1 MLLHLC
7 FISALALASE
17 SRQPPNIVF
26 ILADDLGFNDI
37 GYHNSEI
44 KTPVLD
50 KLAEEGVTLE
60 NYYVQPIC
68 TPTRST
74 LLTGRYQIHTGLQH
88 GIIWN
93 AQPNCVPLEDITIA
107 QKLKN
112 SGYKTHAVGK
122 WHNGYYMKECTP
134 TYRGFDSFFGYLT
147 GAEDYESHVSMG
159 GYSSLPYF
167 FWSGYDFWRN
177 ETVSTN
183 EKGNYS
189 TILFAKEAQ
198 KIVKEHDKGSPLFLY
213 LAFQAVHMPL
223 QVPDKYLKQYQHIK
237 DRNRRIYSGM
247 VSAMD
252 EAVGNVT
259 RTLKQRGF
267 WNNTII
273 IFSTDNGGDVN
284 FGGNNWPLK
293 GYKGGLWEGGMRGVG
308 FVNSP
313 LLQNP
318 ARISREMLH
327 VSDWFPTLVSLAGGD
342 LNGTRPLDGYD
353 IWETINTG
361 TASPRTEILHNIDPV
376 ETPWFPSLKYKW
388 CPQAALRVGDWKL
401 LTGCPG
407 DPNWYPPPSSDLEV
421 EDIPD
426 FEYGKEKIYLFNIA
440 NDPEERHELSAQ
452 YPEKVGELLGRLQ
465 VYNSTAVPVRYPPP
479 DPAANPAIHDG
490 IWVPW
495 KGKTMLNN

>member
-1 MLLHLC
+1 MLLYLC
-7 FISALALASE
+7 LISALVRASE

-74 LLTGRYQIHTGLQH
+74 FLTGRYQIHTGLQH
-88 GIIWN
+88 GIIWS

-112 SGYKTHAVGK
+112 SGYKTHAIGK
-122 WHNGYYMKECTP
+122 WHNGYCMKECTP

-147 GAEDYESHVSMG
+147 GAEFYYSHSGVT
-159 GYSSLPYF
+159 GYPSLPYLL
-167 FWSGYDFWRN
+167 WCGYDFWRN

-198 KIVKEHDKGSPLFLY
+198 KIVKEHDKKSPLFLY

-259 RTLKQRGF
+259 QTLKETGL
-267 WNNTII
+267 WNNTIL
-273 IFSTDNGGDVN
+273 IFSTDNGGEVY

-293 GYKGGLWEGGMRGVG
+293 GFKGGLWEGGTRAVG

-313 LLQNP
+313 LFQNP
-318 ARISREMLH
+318 ARISHEMLH

-376 ETPWFPSLKYKW
+376 ETPWLPSLKYKW

-426 FEYGKEKIYLFNIA
+426 FEYEDKKVYLFNIA
-440 NDPEERHELSAQ
+440 NDPEERNELSAQ
-452 YPEKVGELLGRLQ
+452 YPEKVGELLERLQ
-465 VYNSTAVPVRYPPP
+465 QYNSTAVPVRYPPP
-479 DPAANPAIHDG
+479 DPAANPALHGG
-490 IWVPW
+490 IWKPW
-495 KGKTMLNN
+495 KDKSNDK